1 VAKRDRHEHKTV
13 KVFRGTDRLVVAKWE
28 KRGWEL
34 IDEAPGAVRNE
45 LTFRRTKPLAT
56 QPVIIS
62 AAVAVV
68 ALVISIG
75 VLTERDD
82 EKSPRSVDSGTP
94 TSTATPVEIVKNRSY
109 STDDLIAAA
118 ASVGFTCP
126 SPTLS
131 GATQESAP
139 KFIHNCA
146 NGRTVISLGGTI
158 TGADPGEVFIL
169 GLDDEA
175 EFANGPWL
183 VGPDWA
189 LHGPGVENAQ
199 ESLGGKLLRHPTRQ
213 ALKSA
218 Y

>member
-1 VAKRDRHEHKTV
+1 MAKRDRHEHKTV
-13 KVFRGTDRLVVAKWE
+13 KAVRGADRLVVAKWE

-34 IDEAPGAVRNE
+34 IDEVPGAVRNE
-45 LTFRRTKPLAT
+45 LTFRRAGPLAT
-56 QPVIIS
+56 QPLIII
-62 AAVAVV
+62 AAVVVV
-68 ALVISIG
+68 ALVITIG
-75 VLTERDD
+75 VLTERADD
-82 EKSPRSVDSGTP
+82 KSPRSVDSSTS
-94 TSTATPVEIVKNRSY
+94 TSTATPVELVKNRSY
-109 STDDLIAAA
+109 SSDDLIAAA

-139 KFIHNCA
+139 TFIYNCA

-189 LHGPGVENAQ
+189 LHGPGVEKAQ
-199 ESLGGKLLRHPTRQ
+199 EFLGGKLLHHPTRE

-218 Y
+218 H